1 MPVLILCLAGRIS
14 CSGEDCEMSE
24 INTDYIV
31 HEHDVVVIGAGGA
44 GLRAAIEASQNGA
57 SVAMICKSMLGK
69 AHTVMAEGGA
79 AAALGNADPRDN
91 WQMHFRDTMKGGKY
105 LNDWRMAKI
114 HAQQAADRIREL
126 ETWGA
131 VFDRTPEGKTNQR
144 NFGGHTYP
152 RLAHIGDATGLE
164 LIRTLQEKGVHMGM
178 DVFME
183 YTVRRLFQSD
193 GHVTGCFAYDRND
206 GSLHVFKA
214 KTIILATGGIT
225 RCWAVCSGSWE
236 YTGEGH
242 ALAYWSGAE
251 MGDMEFVQFHPTGM
265 IWPPSVKGILV
276 TEGVRGEG
284 GILRNSEGERFMFNY
299 VPEMYKSEF
308 ADTEKEA
315 LEWVDEIIAGKL
327 ATVRRPPELLTR
339 DVVAKAINSE
349 KDAGRASEHGGAY
362 LDISW
367 RDEEQVKKKLPG
379 MYHQFKELAAVDITK
394 TPMEVG
400 PTAHYVMGGV
410 KVHPETQESTVGRL
424 YAAGEAATGMHGA
437 NRLGG
442 NSLTDLL
449 VFGKIAGENAAA
461 VAADIDGF
469 TEIDEA
475 EIADVIAETLAP
487 FNREGG
493 ENPAKVVE
501 DLREMMQKK
510 VGIIRTKVLLEESLS
525 DLDKLESRATATSPG
540 GSRIYN
546 PGWHQA
552 LELSAMLDVSRMCA
566 LAALHREESRGGH
579 TRDDF
584 PVPDYSHWGKI
595 NSVISMDEAGA
606 MNIEYRRYPSINPE
620 LKALLDEAD
629 LHEEE

>member
-1 MPVLILCLAGRIS
+1 
-14 CSGEDCEMSE
+14 MSE
-24 INTDYIV
+24 NYIV
-31 HEHDVVVIGAGGA
+31 HEHDVVIIGAGGA
-44 GLRAAIEASQNGA
+44 GLRAAIEASNSGV

-79 AAALGNADPRDN
+79 AAALGNKDPRDN
-91 WQMHFRDTMKGGKY
+91 WQTHFRDTMKGGKY

-114 HAQQAADRIREL
+114 HAQQAPDRIREL

-131 VFDRTPEGKTNQR
+131 VFDRTPKGLTNQR

-178 DVFME
+178 EIFME
-183 YTVRRLFQSD
+183 FTVRKMFKSD
-193 GHVTGCFAYDRND
+193 GKISGCFAYDRNN
-206 GSLHVFKA
+206 GALHVFKA
-214 KTIILATGGIT
+214 KTIVMATGGAT

-236 YTGEGH
+236 YTGEGY
-242 ALAYWSGAE
+242 ALAYWAGAE
-251 MGDMEFVQFHPTGM
+251 MGDMEFIQFHPTGM

-284 GILRNSEGERFMFNY
+284 GMLTNSEGKRFMFDY
-299 VPEMYKSEF
+299 VPEMYKDEF

-315 LEWVDEIIAGKL
+315 LEWVSEIVEGKL
-327 ATVRRPPELLTR
+327 ATVRRPPELLTT

-349 KDAGRASEHGGAY
+349 RDAGRASVHGGAY

-367 RDEEQVKKKLPG
+367 REPDQVRKKLPG
-379 MYHQFKELAAVDITK
+379 MYHQFKELAAVDITTEK
-394 TPMEVG
+394 MEVG
-400 PTAHYVMGGV
+400 PTAHYVMGGI
-410 KVHPETQESTVGRL
+410 KVHPETQETTVPRMF
-424 YAAGEAATGMHGA
+424 AAGEAATGLHGA

-442 NSLTDLL
+442 NSLSDLI
-449 VFGKIAGENAAA
+449 VFGKIAGENAALLA
-461 VAADIDGF
+461 KDIEDF
-469 TEIDEA
+469 LPIDPIEINNAIE
-475 EIADVIAETLAP
+475 ETLAP
-487 FNREGG
+487 LNRTEG

-501 DLREMMQKK
+501 DLREMMQYK
-510 VGIIRTKVLLEESLS
+510 VGIIRTEKLLKEALK
-525 DLDKLESRATATSPG
+525 DLDDLEKRAKNTSTG
-540 GSRIYN
+540 NSRIYN

-552 LELSAMLDVSRMCA
+552 LEIDAMIDVSRMCT

-584 PVPDYSHWGKI
+584 PTPDYKYWGKI
-595 NSVISMDEAGA
+595 NSVITKKDKMI
-606 MNIEYRRYPSINPE
+606 IEHRRYPPIDEE
-620 LKALLDEAD
+620 LKKLLDIED

>member
-1 MPVLILCLAGRIS
+1 
-14 CSGEDCEMSE
+14 MSE
-24 INTDYIV
+24 KYIV
-31 HEHDVVVIGAGGA
+31 HEHDVVIIGAGGA
-44 GLRAAIEASQNGA
+44 GLRAAIEASNSGV

-79 AAALGNADPRDN
+79 AAALGNKDPRDN
-91 WQMHFRDTMKGGKY
+91 WQTHFRDTMKGGKY

-114 HAQQAADRIREL
+114 HAQQAPDRIREL

-131 VFDRTPEGKTNQR
+131 VFDRTPKGLTNQR

-178 DVFME
+178 DIFME
-183 YTVRRLFQSD
+183 FTVRKLFKRD
-193 GHVTGCFAYDRND
+193 GKISGCFAYDRND

-214 KTIILATGGIT
+214 KTIVMATGGAT

-236 YTGEGH
+236 YTGEGY
-242 ALAYWSGAE
+242 ALAYWAGAE
-251 MGDMEFVQFHPTGM
+251 MGDMEFIQFHPTGM

-284 GILRNSEGERFMFNY
+284 GMLTNSEGKRFMFDY
-299 VPEMYKSEF
+299 VPEMYKDEF
-308 ADTEKEA
+308 ADTEEEA
-315 LEWVDEIIAGKL
+315 LEWVSEIVEGKL

-349 KDAGRASEHGGAY
+349 RDAGRASAHGGAY

-367 RDEEQVKKKLPG
+367 REPDQVRKKLPG
-379 MYHQFKELAAVDITK
+379 MYHQFKELAAVDITTEK
-394 TPMEVG
+394 MEVG
-400 PTAHYVMGGV
+400 PTAHYVMGGI
-410 KVHPETQESTVGRL
+410 KVHPETQETTVSRMF
-424 YAAGEAATGMHGA
+424 AAGEAATGLHGA

-442 NSLTDLL
+442 NSLSDLI
-449 VFGKIAGENAAA
+449 VFGKIAGENAALLA
-461 VAADIDGF
+461 KDIEEFLPIDSS
-469 TEIDEA
+469 EIEN
-475 EIADVIAETLAP
+475 VIEETLSP
-487 FNREGG
+487 LSRTNG

-501 DLREMMQKK
+501 DLREMMQHK
-510 VGIIRTKVLLEESLS
+510 VGIIRTEKLLKEALKDLDNLEE
-525 DLDKLESRATATSPG
+525 RARKTSAG
-540 GSRIYN
+540 TSRIYN

-552 LELSAMLDVSRMCA
+552 LEIDAMIDVSRMCA

-584 PVPDYSHWGKI
+584 PTPDYRYWGKI
-595 NSVISMDEAGA
+595 NSVITKKDGMK
-606 MNIEYRRYPSINPE
+606 IEHRRYPPIDEE
-620 LKALLDEAD
+620 LKKLLDIED

>member
-1 MPVLILCLAGRIS
+1 
-14 CSGEDCEMSE
+14 
-24 INTDYIV
+24 
-31 HEHDVVVIGAGGA
+31 
-44 GLRAAIEASQNGA
+44 
-57 SVAMICKSMLGK
+57 
-69 AHTVMAEGGA
+69 
-79 AAALGNADPRDN
+79 
-91 WQMHFRDTMKGGKY
+91 
-105 LNDWRMAKI
+105 MAKI

-131 VFDRTPEGKTNQR
+131 VFDRTPKGKTNQR

-178 DVFME
+178 DVYME

-242 ALAYWSGAE
+242 ALAYWAGAE

-327 ATVRRPPELLTR
+327 ASVRRPPELLTR

-367 RDEEQVKKKLPG
+367 RDEEQIKKKLPG

-400 PTAHYVMGGV
+400 PTAHYVMGGI
-410 KVHPETQESTVGRL
+410 KVHPETQESTIGRL
-424 YAAGEAATGMHGA
+424 YAAGEAATGLHGA

-442 NSLTDLL
+442 NSLSDLL

-487 FNREGG
+487 LNREGG

-501 DLREMMQKK
+501 DLREMMQIKA
-510 VGIIRTKVLLEESLS
+510 GIIRTKTLLEESMS
-525 DLDKLESRATATSPG
+525 DLDNLESRAATTSPG

-584 PVPDYSHWGKI
+584 PVPDHSHWGKV
-595 NSVISMDEAGA
+595 NSVIA
-606 MNIEYRRYPSINPE
+606 MNEVGEMSIEHRRYPPINPE
-620 LKALLDEAD
+620 LKALLDAAD

>member
-1 MPVLILCLAGRIS
+1 
-14 CSGEDCEMSE
+14 MSE
-24 INTDYIV
+24 NYIV
-31 HEHDVVVIGAGGA
+31 HEHDVVIIGAGGA
-44 GLRAAIEASQNGA
+44 GLRAAIEASNSGV

-79 AAALGNADPRDN
+79 AAALGNKDPRDN
-91 WQMHFRDTMKGGKY
+91 WQTHFRDTMKGGKY

-114 HAQQAADRIREL
+114 HAQQAPDRIREL

-131 VFDRTPEGKTNQR
+131 VFDRTPKGLTNQR

-178 DVFME
+178 EIFME
-183 YTVRRLFQSD
+183 FTVRKMFKTD
-193 GHVTGCFAYDRND
+193 GKISGCFAYDRNN
-206 GSLHVFKA
+206 GTLHVFKA
-214 KTIILATGGIT
+214 KTIVMATGGAT

-236 YTGEGH
+236 YTGEGY
-242 ALAYWSGAE
+242 ALAYWAGAE
-251 MGDMEFVQFHPTGM
+251 MGDMEFIQFHPTGM

-284 GILRNSEGERFMFNY
+284 GMLTNSEGKRFMFDY
-299 VPEMYKSEF
+299 VPEMYKDEF

-315 LEWVDEIIAGKL
+315 LEWVSEIVEGKL

-349 KDAGRASEHGGAY
+349 RDAGRASVHGGAY

-367 RDEEQVKKKLPG
+367 REPDQVRKKLPG
-379 MYHQFKELAAVDITK
+379 MYHQFKELAAVDITTEK
-394 TPMEVG
+394 MEVG
-400 PTAHYVMGGV
+400 PTAHYVMGGI
-410 KVHPETQESTVGRL
+410 KVHPETQETTVPRMF
-424 YAAGEAATGMHGA
+424 AAGEAATGLHGA

-442 NSLTDLL
+442 NSLSDLI
-449 VFGKIAGENAAA
+449 VFGKIAGENAALLA
-461 VAADIDGF
+461 KDIEDF
-469 TEIDEA
+469 LPIDPVEINNAIE
-475 EIADVIAETLAP
+475 ETLAP
-487 FNREGG
+487 LNRTEG

-501 DLREMMQKK
+501 DLREMMQYK
-510 VGIIRTKVLLEESLS
+510 VGIIRTEKLLKEALK
-525 DLDKLESRATATSPG
+525 DLDDLEKRAKNTSTG
-540 GSRIYN
+540 NSRIYN

-552 LELSAMLDVSRMCA
+552 LEIDAMIDVSRMCT

-584 PVPDYSHWGKI
+584 PTPDYKYWGKI
-595 NSVISMDEAGA
+595 NSVITKKDKMT
-606 MNIEYRRYPSINPE
+606 IEHRRYPPIDDE
-620 LKALLDEAD
+620 LKKLLDIED